1 MGPSVGV
8 ACSGLWAPDP
18 CLTFDKM
25 ENCRDTPIK
34 APLHEY
40 ETFGTIHTM
49 SLYQLLFG
57 GAGTSYNGL
66 YREAPPP
73 KRLPFSGFRFMKGK
87 DFLG

>member
-1 MGPSVGV
+1 MRPSVGV

-18 CLTFDKM
+18 CLTFDKV
-25 ENCRDTPIK
+25 ENCRDIPIK

-57 GAGTSYNGL
+57 GGGY
-66 YREAPPP
+66 
-73 KRLPFSGFRFMKGK
+73 
-87 DFLG
+87 FL